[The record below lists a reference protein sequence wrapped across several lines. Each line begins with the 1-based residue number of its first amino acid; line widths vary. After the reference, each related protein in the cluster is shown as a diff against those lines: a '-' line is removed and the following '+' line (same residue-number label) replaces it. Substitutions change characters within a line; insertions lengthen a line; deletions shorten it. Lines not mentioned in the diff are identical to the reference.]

1 MKPPQSAT
9 FTKVQ
14 EGPDQVETSTA
25 IAETVIQDVGEL
37 LPQLPQTT
45 TDQEMSAS
53 AWLSVVGAFLFLFP
67 SYGFIQSIG
76 NIQSYLELNQLSA
89 YTSRDVGWIVG
100 VFTSLALLFGIQI
113 GPLFDVYGP
122 KILGPVG
129 CAIYIPVF
137 FVLAECTKYWHFML
151 VLGVWG
157 GIGAAILS
165 TVGVAI
171 VGKLFIRR
179 RGLAMGVALSGSTIG
194 AIVMSLLLRD
204 LFPKLGWTRSIRIL
218 AFIISAV
225 TIGGM
230 FCLQQPLPRRESLP
244 GRHHRPMAVLDFRAL
259 KSGTFIFVT
268 IGLSALEFAIFGV
281 YSLLPAYASKA
292 GLGTDVGFMLLA
304 IVNATG
310 TAGRCLPGLAGDFF
324 GHFNVL
330 LCMILCT
337 AVLTAAILVPFGTS
351 LAVLYTFSALWGFGS
366 GSFISLAPVC
376 MGKTCDTEEYGRYF
390 GTMYFFVSFA
400 LLLASPLGGQ
410 MLQTFGTQALAC
422 LYVAVVVLG
431 GVCFFLARQL
441 LFGLRSFRL
450 KVII

>member
-1 MKPPQSAT
+1 MKPLQSMAST
-9 FTKVQ
+9 PVQ
-14 EGPDQVETSTA
+14 EGPDRLAAPDATEEQ
-25 IAETVIQDVGEL
+25 TVRDTGEP
-37 LPQLPQTT
+37 LPQLSRTT
-45 TDQEMSAS
+45 SDQEMSPR
-53 AWLSVVGAFLFLFP
+53 AWLSVAGAFLFLFP

-100 VFTSLALLFGIQI
+100 VFTFLALLFGIQI

-122 KILGPVG
+122 RILGPVG

-137 FVLAECTKYWHFML
+137 FVLAECKSYWQFML

-171 VGKLFIRR
+171 VGKFFVRR

-194 AIVMSLLLRD
+194 AIVMSLLLRE
-204 LFPKLGWTRSIRIL
+204 LFPKMGWTGSIRIL
-218 AFIISAV
+218 AILISVV
-225 TIGGM
+225 TIGGT
-230 FCLQQPLPRRESLP
+230 FCLPQPPLESHP
-244 GRHHRPMAVLDFRAL
+244 GRHHRPTMAVLNFRAL

-281 YSLLPAYASKA
+281 YSLLPTYASRA
-292 GLGTDVGFMLLA
+292 GLGSDAGFTLLA

-337 AVLTAAILVPFGTS
+337 IIITAVILVPFETS
-351 LAVLYTFSALWGFGS
+351 LATLYTFSALWGFGS
-366 GSFISLAPVC
+366 GSFISLTPVC
-376 MGKTCDTEEYGRYF
+376 MGKTCETKEYGRYF

-410 MLQTFGTQALAC
+410 MLQTFGTKALAC
-422 LYVAVVVLG
+422 LYVAVVALG
-431 GVCFFLARQL
+431 GICFFLARQL
-441 LFGLRSFRL
+441 LLGMGIWRFRVL
-450 KVII
+450 I